1 MRADLEPLLN
11 TQTGPWTVKIS
22 SSCGNSELKQYSFEV
37 QYYRQG
43 INKPMLIYSFENE
56 ALSSGKMNLISGSNP
71 ASSIS
76 SGSSQEK

>member
-1 MRADLEPLLN
+1 MRADLEPIFN
-11 TQTGPWTVKIS
+11 TQAGPWTVKIA

-56 ALSSGKMNLISGSNP
+56 ALSSGKMNLISESNP

-76 SGSSQEK
+76 SGSAQEK